1 MADDRVR
8 VVSIMN
14 FAREPRADRMC
25 YAFLDSVIR
34 AGAASV
40 TLLTE
45 DFPPRVAPEH
55 ARAIDIE
62 VVRGTSVD
70 VGHPHFNLRFKL
82 PNLAAQTEPFL
93 FLDADTYVLGDL
105 RDIWPRRHDKPWIG
119 VDHQW
124 VPSDERTHRSA
135 FLNSGV
141 QLVGDP
147 SFYDLAA
154 ILAVQDAA
162 APLRLAPREAGEHPG
177 TFLCPGRDQAVL
189 FRYFQTIGYDYTHPA
204 VGAGWNSC
212 AGLSVVRREGD
223 RWAARTHGL
232 TPDHDVYLRHYWDQ
246 FKPWKMRCPIYE
258 SYAGRVP
265 GDPAS

>member
-55 ARAIDIE
+55 ALAIDIE

-223 RWAARTHGL
+223 RWAAWSPPTKVCAA
-232 TPDHDVYLRHYWDQ
+232 D
-246 FKPWKMRCPIYE
+246 
-258 SYAGRVP
+258 
-265 GDPAS
+265 